1 MKKVSFLSHVISK
14 ERMSVDPRRTRD
26 MLCWNAPAS
35 VIDIRSFLGLIG
47 YYRKFVKGFP
57 KITKPMDRMLWKGK
71 KFK

>member
-1 MKKVSFLSHVISK
+1 
-14 ERMSVDPRRTRD
+14 